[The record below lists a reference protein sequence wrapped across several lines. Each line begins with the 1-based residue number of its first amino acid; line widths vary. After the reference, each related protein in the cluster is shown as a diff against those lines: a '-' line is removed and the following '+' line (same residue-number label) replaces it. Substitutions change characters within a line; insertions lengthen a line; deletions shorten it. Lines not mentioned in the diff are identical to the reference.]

1 MNNQQL
7 YISKALERA
16 YTYKILSIIYS
27 PTNLNENLKNLTN
40 AVHESLGDL
49 NGGLREIVEAV
60 NDVCRVGKAGLLEE
74 LFGEMKKFEPLE
86 RKLVPGVAIGP
97 TLADIA
103 GFYAAFGMQLTK
115 DIPMDHLAVEMEF
128 MAHLALREAYAV
140 LHRNEEMFD
149 TVVDAQRKF
158 LRDHLSRT
166 AAYIRALNNVNV
178 SELDK
183 LAKLCVSFINEELR
197 RFEIPE
203 IALELCMEASP
214 EDEVRCPF
222 S

>member
-16 YTYKILSIIYS
+16 YTYKTLSIIFS
-27 PTNLNENLKNLTN
+27 PTNLNDNLKNLTD
-40 AVHESLGDL
+40 AIRESLGDL
-49 NGGLREIVEAV
+49 EGALRELVEAV
-60 NDVCRVGKAGLLEE
+60 NNVCKAGKVRVLEE

-103 GFYAAFGMQLTK
+103 GFYAAFGMQLAK

-140 LHRNEEMFD
+140 LQGNEDMFE

-166 AAYIRALNNVNV
+166 AVYIRALNNVNV
-178 SELDK
+178 SEFDK
-183 LAKLCVSFINEELR
+183 LSNLCMSFMSEELK

-203 IALELCMEASP
+203 IASELRMEASP